1 MRFLFTLLFSAAVSA
16 SFGQSMIS
24 MADSIRRV
32 RGIPAIGYAVFTSDQ
47 ILDMGVVG
55 YRKYRTRDSVQITD
69 RFHIGTNTF
78 AFTSYIAAK
87 LVEAKKI
94 TWVTT
99 YAQLFPQNKKIQ
111 AVYQTVALK
120 DLLSNQAGLPPYT
133 SVTDFA
139 MVPLMPGDV
148 TTQRR
153 DFAYWVLQQP
163 PLDPKRTNKMVVSVA
178 SYGVAAAMLEKVSGM
193 AWEKLLDEYINKPLG
208 IAAKTGWPNKISE
221 QEPAGHWARYG
232 SFAPEP
238 ANTWYKP
245 HPAIV
250 PAFDIN
256 ISVGDYAKF
265 LQEQLRGLRG
275 EKAGLSKPMFD
286 LMHFGLPDYSFG
298 WQNAALGSARIS
310 YATGESHLF
319 VTYVELVPEK
329 NIGVLVVCNNG
340 ESMGKG
346 GVLNLC
352 RLLREHYMQ

>member
-16 SFGQSMIS
+16 SLGQSMIK
-24 MADSIRRV
+24 MADSIRKV
-32 RGIPAIGYAVFTSDQ
+32 RGIPAIGYAVFSADQ
-47 ILDMGVVG
+47 IIDMGVVG
-55 YRKYRTRDSVQITD
+55 FRKYRAKDSVQLTD

-94 TWVTT
+94 TWITT
-99 YAQLFPQNKKIQ
+99 YAQLFPQNKKIK
-111 AVYQTVALK
+111 AAYRNIALK
-120 DLLSNQAGLPPYT
+120 DLLSNTAGLPPYT
-133 SVTDFA
+133 NVTDFA
-139 MVPLMPGDV
+139 MVPLLPGDV

-163 PLDPKRTNKMVVSVA
+163 PLDSSRANKMVISVA

-193 AWEKLLDEYINKPLG
+193 SWEKLLDEYINKPLG
-208 IAAKTGWPNKISE
+208 ISAKTGWPNKISE
-221 QEPAGHWARYG
+221 QQPWGHWSRYG
-232 SFAPEP
+232 SFAPESP
-238 ANTWYKP
+238 ATWFKP

-256 ISVGDYAKF
+256 ITIGDYTKF

-275 EKAGLSKPMFD
+275 QKAGLSKTMFD
-286 LMHFGLPDYSFG
+286 LMHFGIPDYSFG
-298 WQNAALGSARIS
+298 WQNAALGSSRIS
-310 YATGESHLF
+310 FHTGESHLF
-319 VTYVELVPEK
+319 VSYVELVPEK
-329 NIGVLVVCNNG
+329 NIGVLVVCNSG